1 MNSTPPLSPS
11 LTSQS
16 GVPFSAFDAAQI
28 SESWVDLS
36 PTKRRDLKS
45 TLSTITK
52 WLMVQPSDL
61 PLTPEFLRKTI
72 MDCPPGHFGVSL
84 GRMRNIKSGLRFILR
99 RLDVIDNPPGQVTPA
114 WDAVIAH
121 LQPKTQAT
129 LKPLAGYC
137 TTQGIEPADIV
148 DETVKAF
155 EAQLRDRTLCRNPR
169 NIASRTRGLVN
180 SLAKAHP
187 GLIAPLGKRSDA
199 EGQYVLPLKC
209 FSASFQADLAA
220 FGRHL
225 AGEGRQRIVN
235 DDEAPLPNFRPQR
248 PSTVTGRIGHARW
261 AASALVA
268 AGVPI
273 GEIVDL
279 RSLIHPVDRAGAIFD
294 FLAERAGG
302 KASSAGTHVADV
314 LRIIARHYTPVSER
328 DIKHIIAWGKPLRLV
343 YTGMTLKNQRTI
355 REALDPKCEWKLL
368 NLADALLKRAGGL
381 LAANPKTAARL
392 AMRALAIDFELR
404 TQMRL
409 GNLIGIRLDRHIHRP
424 SPHGRAEFWIDI
436 PAGESKN
443 DRALN
448 FPLPA
453 ETARKLKS
461 WVEIYRPILAPQ
473 GSPFLF
479 PGAERIDQPIT
490 PQAMRTAIKTCMRA
504 YVGVEVTPHQF
515 RHIAAKLF
523 LQENPGHYDE
533 VRLMLGHTSTQ
544 TTIRHYSGI
553 EGEAAHR
560 RYDDLLRQRSRL
572 PSPRQPQR
580 GSR

>member
-1 MNSTPPLSPS
+1 MNKIASLSP
-11 LTSQS
+11 LFTGQS
-16 GVPFSAFDAAQI
+16 SISFSVFDAAEMI
-28 SESWVDLS
+28 ESWHDLS

-45 TLSTITK
+45 TLSTLTK
-52 WLMVQPSDL
+52 WLAVQPSDL
-61 PLTPEFLRKTI
+61 PLTPEFLRKSI

-99 RLDVIDNPPGQVTPA
+99 RLKVIDNPPGPVTPA
-114 WDAVIAH
+114 WHAVLAH
-121 LQPKTQAT
+121 LESKTQVT
-129 LKPLAGYC
+129 LKSFAAFC
-137 TTQGIEPADIV
+137 TALEIAPADIV
-148 DETVKAF
+148 DGTVKAF

-169 NIASRTRGLVN
+169 NTANRTRGLVN

-187 GLIAPLGKRSDA
+187 GLIAPLGTRSDA
-199 EGQYVLPLKC
+199 EGQYVLPLEC
-209 FSASFQADLAA
+209 FPSSFQADVAA

-248 PSTVTGRIGHARW
+248 SSTVTGRVGHARW

-268 AGVPI
+268 SGVPI

-279 RSLIHPVDRAGAIFD
+279 RSLVHPVDRAGSIFD

-314 LRIIARHYTPVSER
+314 LRIIARHYTPVSDR

-343 YTGMTLKNQRTI
+343 YTGMTPKNQRTI
-355 REALDPKCEWKLL
+355 REVLDPQREWNLL

-424 SPHGRAEFWIDI
+424 SPHGRAELWIDI
-436 PAGESKN
+436 PAGESH
-443 DRALN
+443 
-448 FPLPA
+448 
-453 ETARKLKS
+453 T
-461 WVEIYRPILAPQ
+461 
-473 GSPFLF
+473 
-479 PGAERIDQPIT
+479 
-490 PQAMRTAIKTCMRA
+490 
-504 YVGVEVTPHQF
+504 
-515 RHIAAKLF
+515 
-523 LQENPGHYDE
+523 
-533 VRLMLGHTSTQ
+533 LG
-544 TTIRHYSGI
+544 G
-553 EGEAAHR
+553 
-560 RYDDLLRQRSRL
+560 LR
-572 PSPRQPQR
+572 
-580 GSR
+580 